1 MKKFRLIFYVIC
13 MMFLLEVPSFAYIDP
28 SVMTYTIQAIAGVI
42 IAVGA
47 VIGIVWRKAA
57 KKAKKVLNIDD
68 NAKKEVE
75 DDVVEI
81 NPEDVSI
88 EAAVTEDVE
97 PDKSDDNK
105 D

>member
-81 NPEDVSI
+81 NPEDASD
-88 EAAVTEDVE
+88 EAVATEEVAN
-97 PDKSDDNK
+97 DKSHNE
-105 D
+105 